1 MFSFFTGKKN
11 NGSAN
16 TASATPNPNISVRS
30 PDEVKDLETLI
41 KTGPVTL
48 VLVHADWCGHCQTY
62 KPVWSELENV
72 PGRTAN
78 MAMIHHDMVEKSPTL
93 KNAKIP
99 GYPTVLKVYQN
110 GHIEEYKE
118 EEKGKTNAL
127 PNMRDMTIM
136 KKEITSPVIPK
147 SIVLQNTRSRS
158 NVSNSPQAVA
168 AAISNPGMTANVKNS
183 ASIKAVVPG
192 APGMPSKLPANIT
205 NPGLSSSAVPR
216 LSSNSSNPGLSS
228 TAVPRLSSNS
238 SNPGLSSSAV
248 PKLPTNS
255 TNPGFTPSVV
265 SQIAKR
271 NINNVSANK
280 SGLVIGATQSPN
292 IRRNVQIPPLKGGS
306 LMHVLGRALIQA
318 GPASLLFAA
327 QQSFPTK
334 KGRGST
340 LRLTRKSRPTSKGR
354 KSSSNKAI
362 RSKTRK
368 N

>member
-11 NGSAN
+11 GAPANVN
-16 TASATPNPNISVRS
+16 TANKAANATPNPNISVRS
-30 PDEVKDLETLI
+30 PEEVKDLESLI

-62 KPVWSELENV
+62 KPMWSELENV

-110 GHIEEYKE
+110 GHIEEYKG
-118 EEKGKTNAL
+118 EEKGKTNAV
-127 PNMRDMTIM
+127 PNMRDMPTM
-136 KKEITSPVIPK
+136 KKEITSPVVPASLTI
-147 SIVLQNTRSRS
+147 QNIANKRS
-158 NVSNSPQAVA
+158 NTIAK
-168 AAISNPGMTANVKNS
+168 AAIASAAINANPGMTAPVVKNTAAS
-183 ASIKAVVPG
+183 ANPGLVGNAPSAPTKANNMGVRNQESSVNAAPPAIKAVVPG
-192 APGMPSKLPANIT
+192 MPGEP
-205 NPGLSSSAVPR
+205 
-216 LSSNSSNPGLSS
+216 
-228 TAVPRLSSNS
+228 
-238 SNPGLSSSAV
+238 
-248 PKLPTNS
+248 PKLVVNS
-255 TNPGFTPSVV
+255 ANPGFAPSVV
-265 SQIAKR
+265 SQIAQR
-271 NINNVSANK
+271 NMSNNAGRKNS
-280 SGLVIGATQSPN
+280 LTIGATPAPNVRPQSIP
-292 IRRNVQIPPLKGGS
+292 IPPLKGGS

-340 LRLTRKSRPTSKGR
+340 MRLTRKSRSKSATSKGGKR
-354 KSSSNKAI
+354 SSNKAI